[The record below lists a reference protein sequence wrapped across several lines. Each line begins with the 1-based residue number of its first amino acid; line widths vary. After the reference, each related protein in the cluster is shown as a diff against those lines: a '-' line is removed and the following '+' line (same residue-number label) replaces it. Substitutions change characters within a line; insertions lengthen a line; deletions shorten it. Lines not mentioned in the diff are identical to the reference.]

1 MADDSEANL
10 KQQNKLINIIY
21 YDADG
26 YGSIQNTFDK
36 ARLIDPTLTYE
47 AVKNWYAKNLIKK
60 DNYKHFNSFIANHP
74 KEEYQIDIME
84 MASRSDF
91 EDSDKTVLVGVDIFT
106 KEIQIVKLY
115 RKSADHYLEALEKLI
130 EKLGGPPEYIYSDMD
145 PALLNIHVQTW
156 IDSKNI
162 TLITTRTHAAV
173 VERAIR
179 TIKQQIDRR
188 LDDKPEGDKIWWDE
202 DFLDLICHVYN
213 EKRINSTTH
222 FTPID
227 AKKEENLEKVKSNLE
242 KHRVS
247 MRTYD
252 ELNVGDQVRRYEKK
266 KNYAKEHVGVWSS
279 KIYTIDKIERLS
291 NNEPI
296 YILEPKEKRDKPFYL
311 RHELLLVPK

>member
-1 MADDSEANL
+1 MAEDEEKL
-10 KQQNKLINIIY
+10 RLQNKLMGIIY

-36 ARLIDPTLTYE
+36 AKLIDPTLTYE
-47 AVKNWYAKNLIKK
+47 TVKNWYAKNLIKK
-60 DNYKHFNSFIANHP
+60 DNYRHYNSFIANYP
-74 KEEYQIDIME
+74 KQEYQVDIME
-84 MASRSDF
+84 MKDRSNF
-91 EDSDKTVLVGVDIFT
+91 EDADKAVLVGVDIFT
-106 KEIQIVKLY
+106 KEIQIIKLY
-115 RKSADHYLEALEKLI
+115 RKSADHYLESLEKLV

-156 IDSKNI
+156 LESKHI
-162 TLITTRTHAAV
+162 QLITTRTHAAV

-188 LDDKPEGDKIWWDE
+188 LEDKPEGEKIWWDQ

-222 FTPID
+222 LAPVD
-227 AKKEENLEKVKSNLE
+227 AKKDENLGQVKSNLE
-242 KHRVS
+242 RHRVS

-266 KNYAKEHVGVWSS
+266 KNYAKEHVGVWSQ
-279 KIYTIDKIERLS
+279 KIYTIEKIERLS
-291 NNEPI
+291 NDEPI
-296 YILEPKEKRDKPFYL
+296 YILEPKERRDKPFYL
-311 RHELLLVPK
+311 RHELLLIPK